1 MRSAASFIPVPVKEV
16 RDAHALSIGSTHA
29 CAIVGAAH
37 TLTCWGESS
46 EDRLGSPTVEGQGPT
61 VVRGL
66 EGAIRE
72 LKEALQYREGYV
84 PAHVALGVVQLGLGD
99 LGAARRSW
107 VRAVELEPDNKAA
120 VMYVRMLDT
129 QQRGQ

>member
-1 MRSAASFIPVPVKEV
+1 MFGLPFGVVVETLVAILLATTIGYCIVLNQRLKRLHADRDQLRKMVTDLVSATTLAN
-16 RDAHALSIGSTHA
+16 A
-29 CAIVGAAH
+29 AIH
-37 TLTCWGESS
+37 
-46 EDRLGSPTVEGQGPT
+46 
-61 VVRGL
+61 
-66 EGAIRE
+66 E
-72 LKEALQYREGYV
+72 LKEALKYREGYV